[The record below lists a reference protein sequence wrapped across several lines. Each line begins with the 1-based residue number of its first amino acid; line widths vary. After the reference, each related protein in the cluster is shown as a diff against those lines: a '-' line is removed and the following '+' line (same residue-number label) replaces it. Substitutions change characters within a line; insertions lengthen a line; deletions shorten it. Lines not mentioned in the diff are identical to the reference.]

1 MIFFEKMLKRHMMLV
16 SPPLDNTFPIMN
28 NTKSLKDHKIQ
39 LAIHVLKCDRISH
52 LVVCGLLLALK
63 HLYGPRT
70 F

>member
-52 LVVCGLLLALK
+52 LVVC
-63 HLYGPRT
+63 
-70 F
+70 